1 MTGRPKTG
9 RNLAR
14 LALIVLLAM
23 AAGLAVAFRDR
34 LDLARLEDVVA
45 SAGALGPLVYMAIY
59 ALATTLFVPGAIFGL
74 AGGVLFGPVWG
85 TVWNLLGATVGAAL
99 SFLIARYLAADWV
112 ARKAGGLL
120 QRLIAGVEAEGWRF
134 VAVARL
140 VPFVP
145 FNLLN
150 YALGLTRIRFD
161 QYVLA
166 SLACMAPG
174 AAAFTWLGFAG
185 KEAIVGEASAIRYAL
200 LALGLLALLAFL
212 PRFVRRV
219 RT

>member
-1 MTGRPKTG
+1 MTGRSAG
-9 RNLAR
+9 RV
-14 LALIVLLAM
+14 ALFLLLVG
-23 AAGLAVAFRDR
+23 AAGLALAFRDR
-34 LDLARLEDVVA
+34 LDLARLEEMVA

-59 ALATTLFVPGAIFGL
+59 ALATTLFVPGTIFGL

-99 SFLIARYLAADWV
+99 SFLVARHLAADWV
-112 ARKAGGLL
+112 AGKTGG
-120 QRLIAGVEAEGWRF
+120 RLHRLVAGVEAEGWRF

-140 VPFVP
+140 LPFVP

-166 SLACMAPG
+166 SLVCMAPG
-174 AAAFTWLGFAG
+174 AAAYTWLGFAG
-185 KEAIVGEASAIRYAL
+185 KEAIAGEAASIRYGL
-200 LALGLLALLAFL
+200 LALGLLAILAFL
-212 PRFVRRV
+212 PRLVRRL
-219 RT
+219 RA